1 MKVLKFPG
9 SNPESR
15 YGPLKMYRRRSRK
28 LLTGE
33 GGEETNNQPVPP
45 RFVKDLPYGYYHW
58 LNSIKKKVKPLT
70 NLGETG

>member
-28 LLTGE
+28 LLTG
-33 GGEETNNQPVPP
+33 GGGRGN
-45 RFVKDLPYGYYHW
+45 K
-58 LNSIKKKVKPLT
+58 
-70 NLGETG
+70 